1 MGDRDILEKTEKLVE
16 RWKFSPSAR
25 NLKPSFIRTMLKGSS
40 QPGVINFAGG
50 LPAPELFPVEELKQV
65 CNRVLDEH
73 GKLSLQYSLSSG
85 VQLLRELLAE
95 RMSTGGY
102 ECTPDE
108 IQITSGAQQALD
120 IVGRIFIEPGSVV
133 LTEEPT
139 YLGAIQAFTF
149 YQVRFASVKTDSD
162 GMLPDDLEKK
172 IKQHNPTFIYVVPD
186 FQNPAGYS
194 WSDERREALVD
205 LAKKYDIPVVDDNPY
220 SELRFTGEKP
230 KSLKAMGREHI
241 IKLGTFSKLIS
252 PGLRI
257 GWIVADP
264 EIAALCERMK
274 QAADLHTN
282 TFTQYVIYEFSK
294 DGGLDRHIERI
305 KAAYSKRR
313 DTMIEALRANFNDGT
328 AWTEPE
334 GGLFLWIKLPEGKS
348 ANDLLPKAMEN
359 KVAYVPG
366 MYFFSEVPDD
376 TTMRIN
382 FCNATE
388 ENIVEGVRRL
398 AKVFGEAK

>member
-1 MGDRDILEKTEKLVE
+1 MGNSEVIEKVDKLVD
-16 RWKFSPSAR
+16 RWKFSTSAK

-50 LPAPELFPVEELKQV
+50 LPAPELFPVDEFKEV
-65 CNRVLDEH
+65 CARVLDKH
-73 GKLSLQYSLSSG
+73 GRLSLQYSLSSG
-85 VQLLRELLAE
+85 IQFMRELLAE
-95 RMSTGGY
+95 RASTDNY
-102 ECTPDE
+102 QCTPDE
-108 IQITSGAQQALD
+108 IQVTSGAQQALD
-120 IVGRIFIEPGSVV
+120 MVGRVFIEPGSVV

-149 YQVRFASVKTDSD
+149 YQARFVSVRTDRD
-162 GMLPDDLEKK
+162 GMLIDDLERK
-172 IKQHNPTFIYVVPD
+172 IKQHKPTFVYVVPD

-194 WSDERREALVD
+194 WSNERREALVD
-205 LAKKYDIPVVDDNPY
+205 LARKYDIPVVDDNPY

-230 KSLKAMGREHI
+230 KSLKALGGQHVI
-241 IKLGTFSKLIS
+241 QLGTFSKLIS

-264 EIAALCERMK
+264 EITALCERMK

-294 DGGLDRHIERI
+294 GGGLDRHIDKI

-313 DTMIEALRANFNDGT
+313 DTMIEALKANFNDGT
-328 AWTEPE
+328 TWTEPE
-334 GGLFLWIKLPEGKS
+334 GGLFLWVKLPDGKS
-348 ANDLLPKAMEN
+348 ANDLLMTALEN

-366 MYFFSEVPDD
+366 MYFFSEKPDD
-376 TTMRIN
+376 TALRIN

-388 ENIVEGVRRL
+388 ENIKEGVRRL